1 MKSKEKSSSSALLLK
16 ILGISLIF
24 IFGIVVAVRGDNLDI
39 KSVKVVFE
47 NGSSIN
53 ILTTKGTV
61 SQILAE
67 NHILLLEDEITTPN
81 LEDEL
86 DDSNK
91 IIISKSNG
99 EVTQSSSTN
108 ASYDGTIDLEKL
120 ENDYEVIRLKRIT
133 IHEEIPFETITK
145 DVSDNADSTENKV
158 LQEGENGIRE
168 IIYDTKYKG
177 DIELINERIL
187 VSSTVIKEPVNKIV
201 QISSRQ
207 VVTISTSATTSRSFV
222 SRNLDIDS
230 SENYLAKAVEGITP
244 TVKTMNTSAY
254 TASTCGKDP
263 SSSGY
268 GITASG
274 ERATSWYT
282 VAAGKGY
289 AIGTIIYIPYFEDA
303 PNGGWFVVQDRGG
316 AISNSHL
323 DVYMDSYNDCMD
335 FGRRYL
341 ECYIYEF

>member
-1 MKSKEKSSSSALLLK
+1 MKKNEKK
-16 ILGISLIF
+16 FQVNIGIIIMIVITIISFIWEAN
-24 IFGIVVAVRGDNLDI
+24 IFGENSVFNKSISDGSFIDAVYTKIPALI
-39 KSVKVVFE
+39 KSIQV
-47 NGSSIN
+47 
-53 ILTTKGTV
+53 
-61 SQILAE
+61 
-67 NHILLLEDEITTPN
+67 
-81 LEDEL
+81 
-86 DDSNK
+86 
-91 IIISKSNG
+91 
-99 EVTQSSSTN
+99 
-108 ASYDGTIDLEKL
+108 
-120 ENDYEVIRLKRIT
+120 IT
-133 IHEEIPFETITK
+133 I
-145 DVSDNADSTENKV
+145 AW
-158 LQEGENGIRE
+158 L
-168 IIYDTKYKG
+168 
-177 DIELINERIL
+177 
-187 VSSTVIKEPVNKIV
+187 VNKIV